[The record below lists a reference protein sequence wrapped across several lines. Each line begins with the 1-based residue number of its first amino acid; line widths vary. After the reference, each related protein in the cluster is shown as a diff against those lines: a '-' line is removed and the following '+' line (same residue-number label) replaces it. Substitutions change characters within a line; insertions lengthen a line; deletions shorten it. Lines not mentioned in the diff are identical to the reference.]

1 MNGIQNQQPPVPNFL
16 SKEEEDL
23 LKRTILK
30 SFAEDEQATFIR
42 ICQRTHLDPFTKQ
55 VYATRRYQKV
65 RDDTTGDTRKV
76 ATLVPV
82 TGIMGLTAVADRTG
96 HYDGCAIWWS
106 GPDGVWKTEW
116 LEDGYPTAA
125 KCVVYHKQR
134 KNPET
139 AIARWS
145 SYVGQTY
152 NYQTKEWEV
161 SDFWHKMPDYML
173 GKVAKAAALR
183 GAFPSPLSNLYIR
196 EELDSN
202 ITDAEETESIPA
214 DEAKI
219 AENQR
224 REAELRASPL
234 PAGIKLVES
243 KHDQPR
249 PTPAQALEPAF
260 EGDKIPPKP
269 SVPAAPAPVAQPQP
283 QPQPPSPQQPSA
295 VQDRPQSEIT
305 DDLDMTPAP
314 AAPAAQP
321 PAPWRDHVIK
331 GVKRFSGRKIGDLDK
346 KELRAVEEQWIPRV
360 RELWD
365 QTNQDQRED
374 YTAFEAA
381 IAFFKMESQKPW

>member
-1 MNGIQNQQPPVPNFL
+1 MNGTQNQQTPVPNFL

-30 SFAEDEQATFIR
+30 TFAEDEQQTFLR
-42 ICQRTHLDPFTKQ
+42 ICQRTRLDPFTKQ
-55 VYATRRYQKV
+55 IYATRRYTKV
-65 RDDTTGDTRKV
+65 RDDGTGEMRKV
-76 ATLVPV
+76 PTLVPV
-82 TGIMGLTAVADRTG
+82 TGIVGLTAVADRTG
-96 HYDGCAIWWS
+96 HYNGCEAFWC
-106 GPDGVWKTEW
+106 GPDGVWKSEW
-116 LEDGYPTAA
+116 VSDEFPTAA
-125 KCVVYHKQR
+125 KCIVYHKLR
-134 KNPET
+134 DKPEV
-139 AIARWS
+139 AIARWA
-145 SYVGQTY
+145 SYAGQTY
-152 NYQTKEWEV
+152 NYSTKQWEV
-161 SDFWHKMPDYML
+161 SDFWAKMPDWMIL
-173 GKVAKAAALR
+173 KCAKAAALR
-183 GAFPSPLSNLYIR
+183 GAFPDPMSNVYIR

-224 REAELRASPL
+224 REAELRDQPL

-243 KHDQPR
+243 KRDQPR

-260 EGDKIPPKP
+260 EGDKIPPRP
-269 SVPAAPAPVAQPQP
+269 SVPAAPVAQPPP

-295 VQDRPQSEIT
+295 VQEGPQSEIT

-314 AAPAAQP
+314 AAPVAP
-321 PAPWRDHVIK
+321 PPWRDHVIK
-331 GVKRFSGRKIGDLDK
+331 GVKRFNGRKIGDLDK

>member
-30 SFAEDEQATFIR
+30 TFAEDEQLTFIR

-55 VYATRRYQKV
+55 IYATRRYQKV
-65 RDDTTGDTRKV
+65 RDETTGDTRKV

-96 HYDGCAIWWS
+96 QYDGCEIWWS
-106 GPDGVWKTEW
+106 GPDGMWQTEW
-116 LEDGYPTAA
+116 LKDEYPAAA
-125 KCVVYHKQR
+125 KCIVHHKHR
-134 KNPET
+134 RPET
-139 AIARWS
+139 AIARWN
-145 SYVGQTY
+145 SYVGQAF

-214 DEAKI
+214 DQAKI

-224 REAELRASPL
+224 REAELRDRPL

-243 KHDQPR
+243 KKDQPPR
-249 PTPAQALEPAF
+249 PTPAEALEPAF
-260 EGDKIPPKP
+260 ESDKIPPRATT
-269 SVPAAPAPVAQPQP
+269 PAAPIPHAVEPPPQS
-283 QPQPPSPQQPSA
+283 SPQQPSA
-295 VQDRPQSEIT
+295 VQEGPQTEIT

-331 GVKRFSGRKIGDLDK
+331 GVKRFNGRKIGDLDK

-381 IAFFKMESQKPW
+381 IAFFKMEAQKPW